1 MKSQSVRIELEG
13 VDLEVEYYFDTPYD
27 LDEQQLE
34 TLRIETITTLHNDD
48 ITELMRHYREKISLA
63 VYEKLDL
70 MNY

>member
-13 VDLEVEYYFDTPYD
+13 VDLEVEYYFETPYD

-34 TLRIETITTLHNDD
+34 TLRIESIETLHKDD
-48 ITELMRHYREKISLA
+48 ITGLMWHLREKIALA
-63 VYEKLDL
+63 VYEALDL

>member
-13 VDLEVEYYFDTPYD
+13 VDLEVEYYFETPYD

-34 TLRIETITTLHNDD
+34 TLRIESITTLHNDD
-48 ITELMRHYREKISLA
+48 ITELMWHHQEKIAFA
-63 VYEKLDL
+63 VYERLDQ

>member
-13 VDLEVEYYFDTPYD
+13 VDLEIGYYFETPYD

-34 TLRIETITTLHNDD
+34 TLRIESITTFHNDD
-48 ITELMRHYREKISLA
+48 ITELMWHHRENIAFA
-63 VYEKLDL
+63 VYERLDL

>member
-48 ITELMRHYREKISLA
+48 ITELMRHHREKISLA
-63 VYEKLDL
+63 VYEALDL
-70 MNY
+70 MQY

>member
-13 VDLEVEYYFDTPYD
+13 VDLEIEYYFETPYD

-34 TLRIETITTLHNDD
+34 TLRIESITTLHNDD
-48 ITELMRHYREKISLA
+48 ITELMWHHMEKIAFA
-63 VYEKLDL
+63 VYERLDQ

>member
-13 VDLEVEYYFDTPYD
+13 VDLEIEYYFETPYD

-34 TLRIETITTLHNDD
+34 TLRIESIETLHKDD
-48 ITELMRHYREKISLA
+48 ITELMWHHREKIAFA
-63 VYEKLDL
+63 VYERLDQ

>member
-13 VDLEVEYYFDTPYD
+13 VDLEVEYYFETPYD

-48 ITELMRHYREKISLA
+48 ITELMRHHREKITFA

>member
-1 MKSQSVRIELEG
+1 MKSQTVRIELDG
-13 VDLEVEYYFDTPYD
+13 ADLEVEYYFETPYN

-48 ITELMRHYREKISLA
+48 ITELLWHLREKIAIA
-63 VYEKLDL
+63 VYEALDL

>member
-1 MKSQSVRIELEG
+1 MKNQSVRIELEG

-48 ITELMRHYREKISLA
+48 ITELMRHHREKITFA

>member
-1 MKSQSVRIELEG
+1 MKSQKIRIELEN

-48 ITELMRHYREKISLA
+48 ITELMWHHREKVAIA
-63 VYEKLDL
+63 VYERLDL
-70 MNY
+70 MQY

>member
-1 MKSQSVRIELEG
+1 MKSQSVRIELEN

-34 TLRIETITTLHNDD
+34 TLRIESITTLHNDD
-48 ITELMRHYREKISLA
+48 ITELMWHHQEKIAFS
-63 VYEKLDL
+63 VYEALDL

>member
-13 VDLEVEYYFDTPYD
+13 VDLEIECYFETPYD

-34 TLRIETITTLHNDD
+34 TLRIESITTLHNDD
-48 ITELMRHYREKISLA
+48 ITELMWHHREKIAFA
-63 VYEKLDL
+63 VYERLDQ

>member
-34 TLRIETITTLHNDD
+34 TLRIESITTLHNDD
-48 ITELMRHYREKISLA
+48 ITELMWHHQEKVAIA
-63 VYEKLDL
+63 VYEALDL
-70 MNY
+70 MEY

>member
-1 MKSQSVRIELEG
+1 MKNQTVRIELEN

-34 TLRIETITTLHNDD
+34 TLRIETITTFHNDD
-48 ITELMRHYREKISLA
+48 ITELLWHLREKIAFA
-63 VYEKLDL
+63 VYEALDL

>member
-13 VDLEVEYYFDTPYD
+13 VDLEVEYYFETPYD

-34 TLRIETITTLHNDD
+34 TLRIESIETLHKDD
-48 ITELMRHYREKISLA
+48 ITELMWHHREKIAFA
-63 VYEKLDL
+63 VYERLDQ